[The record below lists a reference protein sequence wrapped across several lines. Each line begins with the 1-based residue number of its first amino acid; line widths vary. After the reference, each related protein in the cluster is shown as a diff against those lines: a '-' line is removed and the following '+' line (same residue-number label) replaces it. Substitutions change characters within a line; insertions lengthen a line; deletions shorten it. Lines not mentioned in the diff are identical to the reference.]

1 MILSREQLEE
11 KEAQVLMPYAVLSKN
26 SRGRKFPEPEDE
38 QRLAFQ
44 KDRDRIIHSRA
55 FRRLKDKT
63 QVFVGHYGDH
73 YRNRMTH
80 SLEVAQ
86 VSRDVARTLG
96 LNEDLAESIALA
108 HDLGHPPF
116 GHSGEFALD
125 ECMKEYGMYFEHNEQ
140 SKRIVEE
147 IENIYPKHKGLNL
160 SVEVLEG
167 LMKHQT
173 SWDNPKNGEGIKPS
187 LEAQIVN
194 LGDEIAYQNH
204 DIDDGIRGG
213 IFTESELEKLA
224 LWQMSSEMIENTFG
238 RIENP
243 KIRFS
248 RIISKM
254 VGIMIADICVE
265 TTERLQKYG
274 IKTLEDVYACEEKLV
289 SFSPELGHA
298 NRQMRDFLMSRFY
311 YHPEVVEKMNEGQ
324 NIIKK
329 LFHHYMEKP
338 QDLPRLIAEKCQAL
352 ESKERAEL
360 LRDYLAGMTDRFA
373 LVSMRHL
380 EA

>member
-1 MILSREQLEE
+1 
-11 KEAQVLMPYAVLSKN
+11 MPYAVLSKN

-125 ECMKEYGMYFEHNEQ
+125 ECMQEYGMRFEHNEQ

-147 IENIYPKHKGLNL
+147 IENIYPGHKGLNL
-160 SVEVLEG
+160 SIEVLEG

-173 SWDNPKNGEGIKPS
+173 SWDNPKNGDGVKPS

-213 IFTESELEKLA
+213 IFTEKELEKLA
-224 LWQMSSEMIENTFG
+224 LWQMSSEMVQNMFGQIED
-238 RIENP
+238 P

-254 VGIMIADICVE
+254 LGIMIADICVE

-274 IKTLEDVYACEEKLV
+274 IKTLEDVYACDEKLV
-289 SFSPELGHA
+289 SFSSELGQA

-311 YHPEVVEKMNEGQ
+311 YHPEVVEKMSEGQ

-329 LFHHYMEKP
+329 LFRHYMEKP
-338 QDLPRLIAEKCQAL
+338 QDLPRLIAVKCQAL
-352 ESKERAEL
+352 ESMERAEL

-373 LVSMRHL
+373 LASAKRL

>member
-11 KEAQVLMPYAVLSKN
+11 KEAANLMPYAVLSKN

-86 VSRDVARTLG
+86 VSRDIARTLG
-96 LNEDLAESIALA
+96 LNEDLAETIALA

-116 GHSGEFALD
+116 GHSGEYALD
-125 ECMKEYGMYFEHNEQ
+125 ECMQEFGMHFEHNEQ

-147 IENIYPKHKGLNL
+147 IENIYPGHKGLNL
-160 SVEVLEG
+160 SIEVLEG

-173 SWDNPKNGEGIKPS
+173 SWDHPKNGEGVKPS

-213 IFTESELEKLA
+213 IFTESDLDKLA
-224 LWQMSSEMIENTFG
+224 LWQMSAEIVQSIYGEIED
-238 RIENP
+238 P

-254 VGIMIADICVE
+254 VGIMIEDICVE
-265 TTERLQKYG
+265 ATVKLQN
-274 IKTLEDVYACEEKLV
+274 IKTIEDVYASDEKLI

-298 NRQMRDFLMSRFY
+298 NKQMRDFLMTRFY
-311 YHPEVVEKMNEGQ
+311 YHPEVVAKMTEGQ
-324 NIIKK
+324 EIIKK

-338 QDLPRLIAEKCQAL
+338 EDLPQIVTEKCRVL

-373 LVSMRHL
+373 LVSVKHL

>member
-11 KEAQVLMPYAVLSKN
+11 KEAANLMPYAVLSKN
-26 SRGRKFPEPEDE
+26 SRGRKFIEPEDE

-86 VSRDVARTLG
+86 VSRDIARTLG
-96 LNEDLAESIALA
+96 LNEDLAETIALA

-116 GHSGEFALD
+116 GHSGEYALD
-125 ECMKEYGMYFEHNEQ
+125 ECMQEFGMHFEHNEQ

-147 IENIYPKHKGLNL
+147 IENIYPDHKGLNL
-160 SVEVLEG
+160 SIEVLEG

-173 SWDNPKNGEGIKPS
+173 SWDHPKNGEGVKPS

-213 IFTESELEKLA
+213 IFTESDLDKLA
-224 LWQMSSEMIENTFG
+224 LWQMSAEIVASLYGEIED
-238 RIENP
+238 P

-254 VGIMIADICVE
+254 VGIMIEDICVE
-265 TTERLQKYG
+265 ATVKLKN
-274 IKTLEDVYACEEKLV
+274 IKTLEDVYASDEKLI

-298 NRQMRDFLMSRFY
+298 NKQMRDFLMTRFY
-311 YHPEVVEKMNEGQ
+311 YHPEVVAKMTEGQ
-324 NIIKK
+324 EIIKK

-338 QDLPRLIAEKCQAL
+338 EDLPQIVTEKCRVL

-360 LRDYLAGMTDRFA
+360 LRDYLSGMTDRFA
-373 LVSMRHL
+373 LVSVKHL